1 MSTAFIEDDG
11 DPVLRPPQHL
21 SESSTPSHGRL
32 AACVLEAAVPR
43 QMQDVPAYGGMCR
56 RLHKNCEQRVGP
68 IAPTIA
74 SSEIPP
80 ISRPISGLASHPC
93 EVHAEHRGLR
103 GVHLPSRPPILLSLQ
118 REASWRRSSCLD
130 LTSFALMPS
139 KNSKTCQT
147 SRTEWRMFWSYS
159 VLLGFSHSQ
168 LMIGSDPKH
177 TNCASQQTAR
187 LINSILKIH
196 LHYHLQ
202 YSRSIFFNSWNR
214 QDQQQFDS
222 LSLLALWHQPRCF
235 LAPFSSRAVSCSW
248 CSHFTLRIFTETTPH
263 T

>member
-1 MSTAFIEDDG
+1 MATPCCVRHNTCLSLPHHPTADSRLVSLRQPFHDKCKMFLRTVVCVAHYTRTVSKES
-11 DPVLRPPQHL
+11 DPSPPLPH
-21 SESSTPSHGRL
+21 H
-32 AACVLEAAVPR
+32 
-43 QMQDVPAYGGMCR
+43 R
-56 RLHKNCEQRVGP
+56 RF
-68 IAPTIA
+68 
-74 SSEIPP
+74 IPP

-118 REASWRRSSCLD
+118 REAGWRRSSCLD

-147 SRTEWRMFWSYS
+147 SRTEWRMLWSYS

-168 LMIGSDPKH
+168 LMIGSAD
-177 TNCASQQTAR
+177 CALDQFYTENRSS
-187 LINSILKIH
+187 LSP
-196 LHYHLQ
+196 
-202 YSRSIFFNSWNR
+202 SIFQKCLLQQVEPPSPDRSSFA
-214 QDQQQFDS
+214 QTDQQQFHS
-222 LSLLALWHQPRCF
+222 LSLLAPWHQPRCL

-248 CSHFTLRIFTETTPH
+248 CSHFTRRIFTETTSH